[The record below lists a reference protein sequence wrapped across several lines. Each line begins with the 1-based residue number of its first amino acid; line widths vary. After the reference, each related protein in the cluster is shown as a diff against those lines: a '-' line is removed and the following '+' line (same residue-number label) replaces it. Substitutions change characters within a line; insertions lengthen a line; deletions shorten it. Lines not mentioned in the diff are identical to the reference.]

1 MSSAFSAVVAEEGRD
16 DVREDGRD
24 EDGPPPPPSIEAAV
38 GMAGV
43 DGCRTE
49 EEFGRGRALA
59 EKGGNLL
66 LKGRDVFAGV
76 IMCIKW
82 SGGGASPTQPGA
94 MLF

>member
-49 EEFGRGRALA
+49 EEFGRPLP
-59 EKGGNLL
+59 LL
-66 LKGRDVFAGV
+66 LLWRWPQLLS
-76 IMCIKW
+76 MC
-82 SGGGASPTQPGA
+82 
-94 MLF
+94 